1 MLRNCSV
8 YPTIFKEKHR
18 YCGTPNEIR
27 KLYNSSECPDFR
39 WFSYG
44 HCVEL
49 LHKICNLRNV
59 LAMKVIRL
67 QCLSDLLK
75 IGRNTVSKIKII
87 HLLRDPRSMINSR
100 KTGVTFFGWSTE
112 HRLFY
117 DDSLTIAE
125 RLRNPDYNWK
135 HSFEAYEYCKKEMKN
150 LKLMGNGTS
159 LFSGYMMT
167 THKALSSEP
176 LKILKKIYNFLGLPL
191 LENVLTSMN
200 EMSHGKSSE
209 KVIDRALN
217 TNKVSEEI
225 IGKWLGMLTLKFNQ
239 IRQIEDNCGEL
250 LKRLN
255 LKYVLDK
262 TNSQYFLSDAGVKP
276 L

>member
-1 MLRNCSV
+1 MFTSCSI
-8 YPTIFKEKHR
+8 YPTIIEQKQG

-27 KLYNSSECPDFR
+27 RLYNRADCPDFSSLKYEYR
-39 WFSYG
+39 
-44 HCVEL
+44 VEL

-59 LAMKVIRL
+59 LAIKVIRL
-67 QCLSDLLK
+67 QRLSDLLK

-100 KTGVTFFGWSTE
+100 KTGATFFGWSTE
-112 HRLFY
+112 HKLFY
-117 DDSLTIAE
+117 DDSLTIVE
-125 RLRNPDYNWK
+125 RHRNPDYNWK

-150 LKLMGNGTS
+150 LKFMRNGTL

-176 LKILKKIYNFLGLPL
+176 LKILKEIYNFLGLPL

-200 EMSHGKSSE
+200 EMTQGKSSN
-209 KVIDRALN
+209 KATFRALD
-217 TNKVSEEI
+217 TNKVSKEI
-225 IGKWLGMLTLKFNQ
+225 IGKWLEMRTLKFNQ

-250 LKRLN
+250 LKKLD

-262 TNSQYFLSDAGVKP
+262 TNSQYYLSDAGIKP